1 MTVPTDGLSA
11 ARNGLDFLKKL
22 QADDGHWAGAY
33 SGPMFL
39 LPGVVIGSYITGMP
53 FKEEERLEFIRY
65 LFNHANPEDG
75 GWGLYVLYRLCSLSE
90 N

>member
-1 MTVPTDGLSA
+1 MSAPTDGLSA

-75 GWGLYVLYRLCSLSE
+75 GWGLYVPY
-90 N
+90 